1 MLSTSSPMNYVVV
14 GLRMNTSQISA
25 GLQSQWHGIYNR
37 VASKNNNDDNR
48 TKYNACIFF
57 FNWEIIYSLKF
68 SKKSNILLIIFP
80 TRIEGIK
87 VIFIVFAFIFY
98 LKNICS
104 VNEINEFCHFWVTHV
119 KLKTD
124 AETNTY

>member
-57 FNWEIIYSLKF
+57 FN
-68 SKKSNILLIIFP
+68 
-80 TRIEGIK
+80 
-87 VIFIVFAFIFY
+87 
-98 LKNICS
+98 
-104 VNEINEFCHFWVTHV
+104 
-119 KLKTD
+119 
-124 AETNTY
+124 